1 MCESTNSILHASTF
15 FICQWKK
22 YIYMVVKYERQFS
35 VIAYLIGVILGICG
49 NQIGIEKMF
58 FIVGILMDLC

>member
-1 MCESTNSILHASTF
+1 
-15 FICQWKK
+15 
-22 YIYMVVKYERQFS
+22 MVVKYERQFS

-58 FIVGILMDLC
+58 FNYWDSHGSLLMLTW